1 MYKHKNKRGTFQYMM
16 NRAKS
21 LAIPPERVDGL
32 LHSEPLRNTTPPL
45 SAGAL
50 EAKTNMERA
59 KKLKEEQDMQVAK
72 TIGEQLREKLDAV
85 SKREAL
91 NNTLNEWDA
100 DEQKQIKGE
109 VMTAQPKHLFGV
121 TNNASRETFYFIKDN
136 PNLGIA
142 DIKAGM
148 VARGFK
154 ESTVSSLAYQMVV
167 AGLCAKSNID
177 HTFIAIADEFTPFNV
192 NKIRRELKLKQQA
205 EDKEKM
211 AAFAKRDENKKVVQL
226 KRKQGGGFEV
236 DRSADVAGIGALAVK
251 TDVSV
256 DGHKI
261 GTFKQHAPWKPEDT
275 VDQLTLVQAKA
286 VHAYLQQVFGA
297 L

>member
-1 MYKHKNKRGTFQYMM
+1 MYKSKNKRGTFNYMM

-21 LAIPPERVDGL
+21 LAIPPERIDRL
-32 LHSEPLRNTTPPL
+32 LHKEPLTNTTPPT
-45 SAGAL
+45 SAGAV
-50 EAKTNMERA
+50 EARA
-59 KKLKEEQDMQVAK
+59 LIEKARQLKEKEMQA
-72 TIGEQLREKLDAV
+72 TIGEQLRAKFEAA
-85 SKREAL
+85 SKAEAL
-91 NNTLNEWDA
+91 KSTLNEWDQ

-109 VMTAQPKHLFGV
+109 DMSAQPKHLFGV

-142 DIKAGM
+142 EIKAGL

-205 EDKEKM
+205 EDKAKM
-211 AAFAKRDENKKVVQL
+211 DAFAKRDEGKKIVMV
-226 KRKQGGGFEV
+226 KRRTAE
-236 DRSADVAGIGALAVK
+236 DVAQAQDAAGIGALTVS
-251 TDVSV
+251 TDVKV

-286 VHAYLQQVFGA
+286 VHAYLQKVFGA

>member
-1 MYKHKNKRGTFQYMM
+1 MYKSKNKRGTFNYMM

-21 LAIPPERVDGL
+21 LAIPPERIDNL
-32 LHSEPLRNTTPPL
+32 LHKEPLTNTTPPT
-45 SAGAL
+45 SAGAI
-50 EAKTNMERA
+50 EARA
-59 KKLKEEQDMQVAK
+59 LIEKAKQLKEKEMQA
-72 TIGEQLREKLDAV
+72 TIGEQLRAKFEAA
-85 SKREAL
+85 SKAEAL
-91 NNTLNEWDA
+91 KSTLNEWDQ

-109 VMTAQPKHLFGV
+109 DMSAQPKHLFGV

-142 DIKAGM
+142 EIKAGM

-205 EDKEKM
+205 EDKAKM
-211 AAFAKRDENKKVVQL
+211 DAFAKRDEGKKIVMI
-226 KRKQGGGFEV
+226 KRRTAE
-236 DRSADVAGIGALAVK
+236 DVAQAQDAAGIGALTVK
-251 TDVSV
+251 AEPQVTYTL
-256 DGHKI
+256 K
-261 GTFKQHAPWKPEDT
+261 WRPEDT

-286 VHAYLQQVFGA
+286 VHAYLQKVFGA

>member
-1 MYKHKNKRGTFQYMM
+1 MGRPIIETI
-16 NRAKS
+16 S
-21 LAIPPERVDGL
+21 
-32 LHSEPLRNTTPPL
+32 SEKLQLRLYGAQLTAPTPPL

-50 EAKTNMERA
+50 EARANMERA

-72 TIGEQLREKLDAV
+72 TIGEQLREKL
-85 SKREAL
+85 L
-91 NNTLNEWDA
+91 EWDQ
-100 DEQKQIKGE
+100 DEQKQINGE
-109 VMTAQPKHLFGV
+109 VMPAQPKHLFGV

-148 VARGFK
+148 MARGFK

-177 HTFIAIADEFTPFNV
+177 HTFIAIADEFKPFNIS
-192 NKIRRELKLKQQA
+192 KLRREAKLKQQA
-205 EDKEKM
+205 ADKDKM
-211 AAFAKRDENKKVVQL
+211 AELAKRDAGKKIVMIT
-226 KRKQGGGFEV
+226 RRTAE
-236 DRSADVAGIGALAVK
+236 DVAKAQEAAGIGALPVK

-261 GTFKQHAPWKPEDT
+261 GTFKQHTPWKPEDT

-286 VHAYLQQVFGA
+286 VHAYLQKLFGA

>member
-1 MYKHKNKRGTFQYMM
+1 MYRYKNKRGTFNFMM

-32 LHSEPLRNTTPPL
+32 LHSEPLTNTTPPL

-50 EAKTNMERA
+50 EARALIEKA
-59 KKLKEEQDMQVAK
+59 KKLKEEQEMRVAK
-72 TIGEQLREKLDAV
+72 TIGEQLREKLDAA

-91 NNTLNEWDA
+91 NSTLDEWDQ

-148 VARGFK
+148 AAKGFK

-177 HTFIAIADEFTPFNV
+177 HTFIAIADEFKPFNV
-192 NKIRRELKLKQQA
+192 NKLRKEAKLKQLA
-205 EDKEKM
+205 EDRAKI
-211 AAFAKRDENKKVVQL
+211 AAFGKRDEGKKVVMITR
-226 KRKQGGGFEV
+226 RKEEPAPEPH
-236 DRSADVAGIGALAVK
+236 ADVAGIGALPVK
-251 TDVSV
+251 AEPQVTYTL
-256 DGHKI
+256 K
-261 GTFKQHAPWKPEDT
+261 WRPEDT

-286 VHAYLQQVFGA
+286 VHAYLQKVFGA

>member
-1 MYKHKNKRGTFQYMM
+1 MR
-16 NRAKS
+16 
-21 LAIPPERVDGL
+21 L
-32 LHSEPLRNTTPPL
+32 
-45 SAGAL
+45 
-50 EAKTNMERA
+50 
-59 KKLKEEQDMQVAK
+59 AK
-72 TIGEQLREKLDAV
+72 TIGEQLREKLDAA

-91 NNTLNEWDA
+91 NNTLNEWDQ

-109 VMTAQPKHLFGV
+109 DMTAQPKHLFGV

-142 DIKAGM
+142 EIKAGM
-148 VARGFK
+148 MAKGFK

-167 AGLCAKSNID
+167 AGLCAKNNID
-177 HTFIAIADEFTPFNV
+177 HTFIAIADEFKPFNI
-192 NKIRRELKLKQQA
+192 NKLRRELKLKKQA
-205 EDKEKM
+205 EDK
-211 AAFAKRDENKKVVQL
+211 AKVEMLNNAREGKKVVQL

-251 TDVSV
+251 AEPQVTYTL
-256 DGHKI
+256 K
-261 GTFKQHAPWKPEDT
+261 WKPEDT